1 MSRLVKCLGS
11 CVITVSATS
20 AVFAANIQ
28 HENALRDRLSNIV
41 ESTKHMEPSSEAA
54 SPEPV
59 DPKSFDS
66 GLKLSLK
73 ESSDPMPQKIS
84 YSLHAV
90 SKNISDRSGE
100 GALTPGLY
108 EIEVE
113 EADQAVFRKQF
124 IAIDGMQSSL
134 ELAYTK
140 ADGFGMRQTLD
151 LPQLQFAPGQRKL
164 VKPSFAALK
173 NIVALLNREEGIE
186 LFGIEV
192 HTDNGGNEEKNQ
204 ELTEARAIEIRNYL
218 VKNGV
223 DAQRIRAQG
232 FGSKRA
238 VASNDT
244 KEGRL
249 KNRRV
254 EYVIIETSA
263 KPRLLG
269 DR

>member
-1 MSRLVKCLGS
+1 MSRFRKFLGG
-11 CVITVSATS
+11 CVITAGGSTALL
-20 AVFAANIQ
+20 AANAQ

-41 ESTKHMEPSSEAA
+41 ETAKQIEPAAVESSDKE
-54 SPEPV
+54 V
-59 DPKSFDS
+59 DPKTFHS

-73 ESSDPMPQKIS
+73 ESSDPMPQNMN

-90 SKNISDRSGE
+90 SKNTPDRSGD

-108 EIEVE
+108 EIDVDV
-113 EADQAVFRKQF
+113 ADQSVFRKQF

-134 ELAYTK
+134 ELEYKK
-140 ADGFGMRQTLD
+140 ADGFAMRQTLD

-173 NIVALLNREEGIE
+173 SIVALLNREDGIE

-192 HTDNGGNEEKNQ
+192 HTDSGGVEEKNL
-204 ELTEARAIEIRNYL
+204 ELTEARAIEVRNYL

-232 FGSKRA
+232 FGSKKA
-238 VASNDT
+238 LAPNDT
-244 KEGRL
+244 KENRL

-254 EYVIIETSA
+254 EYVIVETSA